1 MVELKF
7 TCDYRGAEAAAS
19 RRILSR
25 AIYRR
30 AGRVL
35 PHSAILIPAL
45 LYLGFAFYTNWSGWL
60 GRYSLPAIVAIGIV
74 VLIYIR
80 FAAPEI
86 NKREFARASGV
97 TELEGRRV
105 SYEFNEEGYRIRSEY
120 FEGFQK
126 WAGVDRIIDEGGMV
140 LIVLGA
146 SATFL
151 PRRLFTSA
159 GQRREFVSWA
169 VSRLTP
175 PARKRS
181 SIR

>member
-1 MVELKF
+1 MELRF

-19 RRILSR
+19 RRILNR

-35 PHSAILIPAL
+35 PHSVILIPAL

-60 GRYSLPAIVAIGIV
+60 GRYSLPAIIAIGIV

-80 FAAPEI
+80 FTAPRM
-86 NKREFARASGV
+86 NRRTFMRASGV
-97 TELEGRRV
+97 AELEGRRV
-105 SYEFNEEGYRIRSEY
+105 SYEFNEEGYRIRSEH

-146 SATFL
+146 SANFL
-151 PRRLFTSA
+151 PRRLFSSA
-159 GQRREFVSWA
+159 AQRRDFVTWA
-169 VSRLTP
+169 ISHLTP
-175 PARKRS
+175 SARARS
-181 SIR
+181 SVR